1 MPTFPWNHLGSGS
14 GVCNVTVKP
23 PFWRHEDNRPFLCH
37 LVDATLEMWCENIRL
52 PHWQTTRCGHGPV
65 YKSIS
70 TTGRLMR
77 SCWQSCQSNAPWA
90 ALEEVVLLS
99 ASKTVQE
106 NPLTTI
112 NGSETALDR
121 RWTGRQTQ
129 ALLFGVDPPV
139 VSFVSLCFWIGFG
152 AEVTRSCLWRSTSNT
167 TWDNGT
173 VWSWSHSSTCKAV

>member
-1 MPTFPWNHLGSGS
+1 MSTFPWNHLGFGT
-14 GVCNVTVKP
+14 GVCNTTVKP
-23 PFWRHEDNRPFLCH
+23 PFWRHEDNRPFLRH
-37 LVDATLEMWCENIRL
+37 LVDATLLLWCENIRL

-112 NGSETALDR
+112 NGSETTLDR
-121 RWTGRQTQ
+121 QTSTSLALRCRPSRCFICLPLLPDWLWRWGHE
-129 ALLFGVDPPV
+129 V
-139 VSFVSLCFWIGFG
+139 GFG
-152 AEVTRSCLWRSTSNT
+152 KKYF
-167 TWDNGT
+167 
-173 VWSWSHSSTCKAV
+173 SHYLG

>member
-1 MPTFPWNHLGSGS
+1 MPTFPWNHLGSRS
-14 GVCNVTVKP
+14 GVCNATVKP
-23 PFWRHEDNRPFLCH
+23 PFLRREDNRPFLRH
-37 LVDATLEMWCENIRL
+37 LVDATIQLWCENIRL

-112 NGSETALDR
+112 NGSETPLDR
-121 RWTGRQTQ
+121 QTITSL
-129 ALLFGVDPPV
+129 ALWCRPSRCSICLPLLPDWLWCWGHKVG
-139 VSFVSLCFWIGFG
+139 FVKKYS
-152 AEVTRSCLWRSTSNT
+152 
-167 TWDNGT
+167 
-173 VWSWSHSSTCKAV
+173 